1 MSKEIFFKNFFAH
14 LKLKLS
20 SQSPKCPMVDWL
32 VPGMHLSSN
41 DDSAFIAKNL
51 TSPSFNAHCK

>member
-32 VPGMHLSSN
+32 VSGMHLSSN
-41 DDSAFIAKNL
+41 DDSAFTAKKL

>member
-14 LKLKLS
+14 LKLS

-32 VPGMHLSSN
+32 VSGLHLSSN
-41 DDSAFIAKNL
+41 DDSAFVAKKL
-51 TSPSFNAHCK
+51 TSPSFDAHCK

>member
-32 VPGMHLSSN
+32 VSGMHLSSN
-41 DDSAFIAKNL
+41 DDSAFTAKKL
-51 TSPSFNAHCK
+51 T